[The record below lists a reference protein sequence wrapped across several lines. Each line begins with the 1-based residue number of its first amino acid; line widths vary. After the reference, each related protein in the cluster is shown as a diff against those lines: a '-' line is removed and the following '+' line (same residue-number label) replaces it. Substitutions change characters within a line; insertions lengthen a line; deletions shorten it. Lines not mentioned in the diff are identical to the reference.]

1 MQHGPKCHYFQKQGK
16 EWLCHVF
23 NGQLHK
29 DSGGITWWMNHLIK
43 QSKMHQELESK
54 AHSRFHWPQVLQE
67 HH

>member
-1 MQHGPKCHYFQKQGK
+1 MQLSQKDHYFQKQGK

-29 DSGGITWWMNHLIK
+29 DNGGITWWINHLIK

-54 AHSRFHWPQVLQE
+54 AQSCFHPAQVLQD
-67 HH
+67 HL